1 MSAYFSVCVCFTVIL
16 QNKRIVLPKS
26 KDVEPLRSVFIHTVK
41 VNVVQNNT
49 RLYLEGK
56 QKTKRGKKKQNKK
69 TYRHFSIIFFYVP
82 RKKEIHTE
90 LEQNGYV
97 NNNRIFFF
105 Q

>member
-16 QNKRIVLPKS
+16 QNKRIVLPKR

-56 QKTKRGKKKQNKK
+56 KK

-97 NNNRIFFF
+97 NNDRIFFF